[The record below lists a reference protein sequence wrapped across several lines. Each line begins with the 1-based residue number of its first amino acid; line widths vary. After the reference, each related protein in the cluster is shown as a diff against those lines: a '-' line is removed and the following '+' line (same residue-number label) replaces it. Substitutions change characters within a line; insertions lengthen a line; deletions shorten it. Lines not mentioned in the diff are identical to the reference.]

1 MESYGNEFIA
11 FAIPSSQLVYEGS
24 YLQWLPALRDPAQS
38 SIEWIIMSCPEN
50 NADIVCSTVSMPQ
63 LRPYVLAY
71 RTRDGVYLVYRRRM

>member
-11 FAIPSSQLVYEGS
+11 FAIPSRQLVFEGS
-24 YLQWLPALRDPAQS
+24 YLQWLPALRNPAQS
-38 SIEWIIMSCPEN
+38 RIEWIVMSCPKN
-50 NADIVCSTVSMPQ
+50 NADIVCSTVSRPQ